1 MLFKINGERNS
12 GTNFLDR
19 LLRINDFPTYVHEY
33 KNNICYY
40 WKHGIPD
47 ETIKNKNERV
57 IDIFIFRNLNSWLV
71 SFWKNPY
78 HLKSITEY
86 ASFLTEKQVSKE
98 TNIYDFRNNLFLNE
112 DDNNKTIFDI
122 RYYKYNKIVD
132 YKNNNKDIVFV
143 NLDFIQNKD
152 NAYLFLKALNEMY
165 IKDERINYITEVKKH
180 TKSNEEIKNRSY
192 SLIDDNTD
200 IINTYKDNEIENFID
215 NLKFEIY

>member
-78 HLKSITEY
+78 HLKSINEY
-86 ASFLTEKQVSKE
+86 ELFLTEKQVSKE
-98 TNIYDFRNNLFLNE
+98 SNIFDFRNNLFLNE

-132 YKNNNKDIVFV
+132 YKNKNKDIVFV

-152 NAYLFLKALNEMY
+152 NAHLFLKALNEMY

-192 SLIDDNTD
+192 SLIDDNTN
-200 IINTYKDNEIENFID
+200 IINTYKDAEIENFID
-215 NLKFEIY
+215 NLKFELY

>member
-12 GTNFLDR
+12 GTNFLDK
-19 LLRINDFPTYVHEY
+19 LLRINNFQTYVHEY

-40 WKHGIPD
+40 WKHGVPD
-47 ETIKNKNERV
+47 ETIKNKDERV
-57 IDIFIFRNLNSWLV
+57 IDIFIFRSLNSWLV

-78 HLKSITEY
+78 HLKSIKNYEN
-86 ASFLTEKQVSKE
+86 FLTEKQVSKE
-98 TNIYDFRNNLFLNE
+98 DLILDFRNNKYLNE

-122 RYYKYNKIVD
+122 RYYKYNKIIE

-143 NLDFIQNKD
+143 NLDFIQDKD
-152 NAYLFLKALNEMY
+152 NAFLFLKALNENY
-165 IKDERINYITEVKKH
+165 IKDNKIEYITEVKNH

-192 SLIDDNTD
+192 SLIDNNSNIVDK
-200 IINTYKDNEIENFID
+200 YKDVEIENLID

>member
-78 HLKSITEY
+78 HLKSINEY
-86 ASFLTEKQVSKE
+86 ENFLTEKQVSKE

-112 DDNNKTIFDI
+112 DDIRLIIKKHLEKTG
-122 RYYKYNKIVD
+122 YKVIGELQINIK
-132 YKNNNKDIVFV
+132 KNMMKQS
-143 NLDFIQNKD
+143 IQISAEVQK
-152 NAYLFLKALNEMY
+152 LFKN
-165 IKDERINYITEVKKH
+165 RINLA
-180 TKSNEEIKNRSY
+180 TK
-192 SLIDDNTD
+192 
-200 IINTYKDNEIENFID
+200 
-215 NLKFEIY
+215 